1 MPPECI
7 TVVCP
12 QPYPEYVRE
21 DVCLARLDA
30 RGRFVLLSAGWEAL
44 LGFRRDELHGHPL
57 LEFVRDAAALARMLS
72 PAEADPLSLDLR
84 RSDGGVEHMQWHR
97 RFDPQD
103 RTLFIVGEAD
113 PQCAAISRASASRS
127 RLSAA

>member
-1 MPPECI
+1 MPPENI

-12 QPYPEYVRE
+12 QPYPGYVRD

-44 LGFRRDELHGHPL
+44 LGFRRDELHGHLL
-57 LEFVRDAAALARMLS
+57 LEFVRDGAALARMLS
-72 PAEADPLSLDLR
+72 PAEADPLRLDLR
-84 RSDGGVEHMQWHR
+84 RGDGGIEHMQWHR

-103 RTLFIVGEAD
+103 RALFIVGEAD
-113 PQCAAISRASASRS
+113 ALSGWLYRAPVLPGPA
-127 RLSAA
+127 